1 VQSLVCLI
9 LIKRLRRRRAGRL
22 RGEPCHGSH
31 DRDGDRA
38 GMLLAVSGRCG
49 AIDAIVVHIGWQSD
63 GCCSPQSAGSRVLPC
78 EPIQLSTAGVAIA
91 LNVA

>member
-9 LIKRLRRRRAGRL
+9 LIKRLRRRRAGL

-31 DRDGDRA
+31 DGDGDRA
-38 GMLLAVSGRCG
+38 GMLLASSGRCG

-63 GCCSPQSAGSRVLPC
+63 GCCSRIPLGPGYCLVSQYRYPPRALP
-78 EPIQLSTAGVAIA
+78 
-91 LNVA
+91 